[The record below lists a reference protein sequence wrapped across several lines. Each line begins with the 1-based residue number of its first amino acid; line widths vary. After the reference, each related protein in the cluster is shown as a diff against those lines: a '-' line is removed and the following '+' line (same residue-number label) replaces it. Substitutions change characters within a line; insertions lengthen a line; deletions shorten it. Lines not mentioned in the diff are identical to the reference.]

1 MSIAEAID
9 AVRQGQMVLI
19 YDSEDREGE
28 TDMVIPALSTTREQ
42 VARMRIEAGGLIC
55 VAISPYAAEM
65 LCLPYMADILKFVS
79 SNGEG
84 LRLGTV
90 CERPGDLSYDTRSSF
105 SIAVNHRKVGT
116 GITDID
122 RALTISRIGVA
133 VETVTLSHP
142 FDFGAS
148 FRSPGHVPLLRAA
161 QKLISERKG
170 QTELSIALA
179 NMAGITPAMAMCE
192 MLDAKSGRALSKQD
206 SIQYAKRNGLEFV
219 TGQAIIDAY
228 QCAEQSLVD
237 KRSSP

>member
-1 MSIAEAID
+1 MTTTEAID
-9 AVRQGQMVLI
+9 AVRRGEMVLI
-19 YDSEDREGE
+19 YDSEDRESE
-28 TDMVIPALSTTREQ
+28 TDMVVPALSTTPEQ

-79 SNGEG
+79 SNGRG
-84 LRLGTV
+84 LKLGSV
-90 CERPGDLSYDTRSSF
+90 CEKPGDLAYDTRSSF
-105 SIAVNHRKVGT
+105 SIAVNHRNVGT

-133 VETVTLSHP
+133 VETVTLNRP
-142 FDFGAS
+142 FDFGAA

-161 QKLISERKG
+161 QGLISERKG

-179 NMAGITPAMAMCE
+179 DMAGITPAMAMCE
-192 MLDAKSGRALSKQD
+192 MLDEKSGRALSKRD
-206 SIQYAKRNGLEFV
+206 SIEYAKRNRLEFV

-228 QCAEQSLVD
+228 ERQTAVN
-237 KRSSP
+237 